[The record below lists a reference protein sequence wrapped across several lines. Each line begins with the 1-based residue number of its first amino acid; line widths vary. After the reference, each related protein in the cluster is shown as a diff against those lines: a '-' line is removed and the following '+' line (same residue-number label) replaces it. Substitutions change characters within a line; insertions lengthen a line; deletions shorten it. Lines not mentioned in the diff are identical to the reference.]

1 MAKLATTA
9 RKRIP
14 KSSFA
19 IPSKKPGSGVLPD
32 SRQMPVMCWRA
43 STSTDRR
50 LKRQRSEPPFI
61 ANTQALERA
70 KK

>member
-14 KSSFA
+14 KVQLRDSLEKTGFRF
-19 IPSKKPGSGVLPD
+19 LPD
-32 SRQMPVMCWRA
+32 SRQMPVMRWRA
-43 STSTDRR
+43 SASTDRR

-61 ANTQALERA
+61 ANTQGIGKS